1 MPASTPSRD
10 ASSRAVSIASSSPTG
25 TTSSISSRFRTSGMN
40 PAPMPWILCGPGRLP
55 DKTAEARGSTAT
67 KRQRGFPCLSTSPAP
82 VIVPPVPTPVTNT
95 STRPSSASQ
104 ISGPVVRR
112 WISGLA
118 GFENWSGRKTSSRE
132 AIACAAST
140 ASLMPP
146 SDSVSS
152 TRAPYSRSSPSRSRL
167 IPSGRVR
174 TSSYPFAA
182 HTNASAIPVL
192 PLVASTI
199 VVRPGSIRPSHSAA
213 SIIDTPIRSLTLPPG
228 LKASSLAN
236 SSTSRSPAIR
246 LSASIGVRP
255 TSSEISIGIRGN
267 SPGNP
272 TESGGRDGARAR
284 RAARLGQPRLPT
296 SACATGPAEVPEV
309 LESTHG
315 AAVID
320 PIDRLGRIGSRPAS
334 STEGGSHG

>member
-1 MPASTPSRD
+1 MP
-10 ASSRAVSIASSSPTG
+10 
-25 TTSSISSRFRTSGMN
+25 
-40 PAPMPWILCGPGRLP
+40 CG
-55 DKTAEARGSTAT
+55 
-67 KRQRGFPCLSTSPAP
+67 
-82 VIVPPVPTPVTNT
+82 
-95 STRPSSASQ
+95 
-104 ISGPVVRR
+104 
-112 WISGLA
+112 
-118 GFENWSGRKTSSRE
+118 
-132 AIACAAST
+132 
-140 ASLMPP
+140 
-146 SDSVSS
+146 SVS
-152 TRAPYSRSSPSRSRL
+152 
-167 IPSGRVR
+167 
-174 TSSYPFAA
+174 TSSYPCAA

-199 VVRPGSIRPSHSAA
+199 VVRPGSIRPSRSAA

-267 SPGNP
+267 SSGNP
-272 TESGGRDGARAR
+272 TESRGRDGARAR

-296 SACATGPAEVPEV
+296 SACATGPAEVPKV

-320 PIDRLGRIGSRPAS
+320 PIDRLGRMGSRPAS
-334 STEGGSHG
+334 STEGVVMAEGREVVEGSGTDRRQFLGRAAAGVGVAAGAGGLQTLIPSFAAAQAGSPTSGDIAILGAAQIAEALAVTTYTNIIQRAPFFRRP